1 MTPAFGREKNISFV
15 TRIGKISQRELKKW
29 HVIASKSHHVNTML
43 PNEIVLAP
51 LPKLK
56 IKYEL
61 SYQTTTRLKYI
72 DKFDQLL
79 IIQQ

>member
-1 MTPAFGREKNISFV
+1 
-15 TRIGKISQRELKKW
+15 
-29 HVIASKSHHVNTML
+29 ML

-79 IIQQ
+79 IIQWREENSDLKESLETMKKRYGTYGRNVS